1 MRTIKSK
8 DSSATKSNEFTATY
22 VKRDKPKHYIN
33 YYERD
38 SNVELGYRTIDDLP
52 EQYITIAQKSPEA
65 ADKLFG
71 NPYQRAV
78 YRQLGT
84 TKKESTI
91 SVDDF

>member
-8 DSSATKSNEFTATY
+8 DSSATNNATFTN
-22 VKRDKPKHYIN
+22 REKPKHYIN
-33 YYERD
+33 YYERET
-38 SNVELGYRTIDDLP
+38 NIELNYETIDKYP

-65 ADKLFG
+65 CDKLFG
-71 NPYQRAV
+71 NQYRRAV

-84 TKKESTI
+84 TKKESII

>member
-8 DSSATKSNEFTATY
+8 SDSSATTFTN
-22 VKRDKPKHYIN
+22 REKPKHYIN

-52 EQYITIAQKSPEA
+52 EQYIAIAQKSPDA
-65 ADKLFG
+65 CDKLFG

>member
-8 DSSATKSNEFTATY
+8 SDSSATTFGNRE
-22 VKRDKPKHYIN
+22 KPKHYIN

-65 ADKLFG
+65 CDKLFG

>member
-8 DSSATKSNEFTATY
+8 SDSSATFSNRE
-22 VKRDKPKHYIN
+22 KPKHYIN
-33 YYERD
+33 FYERET
-38 SNVELGYRTIDDLP
+38 NIELGYRTIDDLP

-65 ADKLFG
+65 CDKLFG

>member
-8 DSSATKSNEFTATY
+8 SDSSSATFTN
-22 VKRDKPKHYIN
+22 REKPKHYIN

-52 EQYITIAQKSPEA
+52 EQYIAIAQKSPESC
-65 ADKLFG
+65 DKLFG

>member
-8 DSSATKSNEFTATY
+8 SDSSANTFTN
-22 VKRDKPKHYIN
+22 REKPKHYIN

-65 ADKLFG
+65 CDKLFG
-71 NPYQRAV
+71 NQYQRAV

-84 TKKESTI
+84 TKKESTL
-91 SVDDF
+91 SLDDF